1 MHSLLARQIELC
13 TGPDGTLD
21 QERFYALVS
30 SAYDDD
36 ARARHRLERSI
47 TLMSEEMAELNA
59 QIALEA
65 RQTLTRYILESRDAL
80 ITLDDNNCIAL
91 MNGPAA
97 HAFGI
102 ENPRT
107 VMGLPIDRFLD
118 PKELR
123 EGQVSNFSGRHSAG
137 HDVPF
142 SATFSVGRVD
152 GSVFRIIALRDETER
167 RAREAALEV
176 AKQTAEHA
184 NEAKSSFLAMM
195 SHELRTP
202 LNALLGSAEL
212 MARTKLDETQ
222 ANYVRMFNE
231 AGRLMMAM
239 VNDVLDYAKI
249 EAGQL
254 EIEQHPTSLRQMA
267 REIETLWGPHAET
280 KGLTLTI
287 DAAGL
292 DQDMVIGDPT
302 RLRQIVFNL
311 VSNAVKFTV
320 TGGVTIRLRSKTEAR
335 KCHVIIEV
343 IDTGVGIPADRQT
356 SIFKAFIQADSTITR
371 RFGGTG
377 LGLAIAK
384 SLAQQMQGDLTV
396 TSQPGQGSTFQFE
409 AHFEASD
416 EQELVI
422 YEANGQNEIARPLQV
437 LAVDDNDLNRQ
448 ILAAMLDLWPVETS
462 WATNGVEALE
472 AMALRAFDVVL
483 MDVQMPVMDGLTA
496 TQRVRAGSGPNRDT
510 PIIALTANARQEDR
524 TQCMAAGMT
533 DFVTKP
539 ISAESLANALIRAT
553 HASEAAPADAG
564 TQPYLHALA

>member
-1 MHSLLARQIELC
+1 MHSLLARQIEQC
-13 TGPDGTLD
+13 TD
-21 QERFYALVS
+21 QNGKVDQDQLFALIS

-47 TLMSEEMAELNA
+47 TLMSEEMAELNS
-59 QIALEA
+59 QIAMEA

-80 ITLDDNNCIAL
+80 ITLDADNQILL
-91 MNGPAA
+91 MNQAA
-97 HAFGI
+97 AQAFGV

-107 VMGLPIDRFLD
+107 IAGTKIDRFID
-118 PKELR
+118 PTHLN
-123 EGQVSNFSGRHSAG
+123 EGQVSNFNGRHSAG
-137 HDVPF
+137 YEVPI
-142 SATFSVGRVD
+142 SATFSVGMVD
-152 GSVFRIIALRDETER
+152 SMAFRIIALRDETER
-167 RAREAALEV
+167 RAREEALEI

-212 MARTKLDETQ
+212 MARTTLDNTQ

-254 EIEQHPTSLRQMA
+254 EIEKHPTSLRQLA
-267 REIETLWGPHAET
+267 LELETLWGPHAAS
-280 KGLTLTI
+280 KGLYLKI
-287 DAAGL
+287 DTAGL
-292 DQDMVIGDPT
+292 DWDMVIGDPT

-320 TGGVTIRLRSKTEAR
+320 SGGVTIRIKSVTTGRDCRVGIDVE
-335 KCHVIIEV
+335 
-343 IDTGVGIPADRQT
+343 DTGVGIPPDRQI

-384 SLAQQMQGDLTV
+384 SLAQQMQGDLTL
-396 TSQPGQGSTFQFE
+396 TSAPGKGSTFLFEGRFE
-409 AHFEASD
+409 ATL
-416 EQELVI
+416 EQESAAH
-422 YEANGQNEIARPLQV
+422 EAAQETEITRPLQV
-437 LAVDDNDLNRQ
+437 LAVDDNALNRQ
-448 ILAAMLDLWPVETS
+448 ILAAMLDLWPVATV

-472 AMALRAFDVVL
+472 AMELQAFDVVL
-483 MDVQMPVMDGLTA
+483 MDVQMPIMDGMTA
-496 TQRVRAGSGPNRDT
+496 TRRVRGGQGINRHT
-510 PIIALTANARQEDR
+510 PIVALTANAREEDR
-524 TQCMAAGMT
+524 ALCMASGMT
-533 DFVTKP
+533 DFVAKP
-539 ISAESLANALIRAT
+539 ISAEALASALMRAT
-553 HASEAAPADAG
+553 QMDEVSEDANQSDVG
-564 TQPYLHALA
+564 

>member
-80 ITLDDNNCIAL
+80 ITLDDDNCIAL

-422 YEANGQNEIARPLQV
+422 YEANGPNEIARPLQV

-553 HASEAAPADAG
+553 HAPEAAHADAG

>member
-1 MHSLLARQIELC
+1 MHSLLARQIEQC
-13 TGPDGTLD
+13 TDQDGKLD
-21 QERFYALVS
+21 QERLYALIS

-80 ITLDDNNCIAL
+80 ITLDGDNQILL
-91 MNGPAA
+91 MNHAA
-97 HAFGI
+97 AQAFGV
-102 ENPRT
+102 EDARALAGT
-107 VMGLPIDRFLD
+107 PIDHFID
-118 PKELR
+118 PADLN
-123 EGQVSNFSGRHSAG
+123 EGQVSTFNGRHCAG
-137 HDVPF
+137 HEVPI
-142 SATFSVGRVD
+142 SATFSLGTVD
-152 GSVFRIIALRDETER
+152 GTAFRIIALRDETER
-167 RAREAALEV
+167 RAREEALEI

-212 MARTKLDETQ
+212 MARTNLDDTQ

-254 EIEQHPTSLRQMA
+254 EIEKHPTSLKQLA
-267 REIETLWGPHAET
+267 RELETLWGPHAAT
-280 KGLTLTI
+280 KGIYLKI
-287 DAAGL
+287 DTDQL
-292 DQDMVIGDPT
+292 DWDRVIGDPT

-320 TGGVTIRLRSKTEAR
+320 SGGVTIRIKSVTTGRDCRLG
-335 KCHVIIEV
+335 IEV
-343 IDTGVGIPADRQT
+343 EDTGVGIPLDRQA

-384 SLAQQMQGDLTV
+384 SLAQQMQGDLTL
-396 TSQPGQGSTFQFE
+396 TSAPGKGSTFLFSARFE
-409 AHFEASD
+409 ATL
-416 EQELVI
+416 EQEDLAH
-422 YEANGQNEIARPLQV
+422 EAIPDSEITRPLQV
-437 LAVDDNDLNRQ
+437 LAVDDNALNRQ
-448 ILAAMLDLWPVETS
+448 ILAAMLDLWPVHTV

-472 AMALRAFDVVL
+472 AMALQVFDVVL
-483 MDVQMPVMDGLTA
+483 MDVQMPIMDGMTA
-496 TQRVRAGSGPNRDT
+496 TRRVREGQGLNRHT
-510 PIIALTANARQEDR
+510 PIIALTANARKEDR
-524 TQCMAAGMT
+524 DQCMASGMT

-539 ISAESLANALIRAT
+539 ISAEALANALMRAT
-553 HASEAAPADAG
+553 QMNEGADEPDQSEIA
-564 TQPYLHALA
+564 

>member
-1 MHSLLARQIELC
+1 MHSLLARQIEQC
-13 TGPDGTLD
+13 TD
-21 QERFYALVS
+21 QNGKVDQDQLVALIS

-47 TLMSEEMAELNA
+47 TLMSEEMAELNT
-59 QIALEA
+59 QIAMEA
-65 RQTLTRYILESRDAL
+65 RQTMTRAILESRDAL
-80 ITLDDNNCIAL
+80 ITLDADNQIIL
-91 MNGPAA
+91 MNQAA
-97 HAFGI
+97 AQAFGV

-107 VMGLPIDRFLD
+107 IAGTKIDRFID
-118 PKELR
+118 PTRLN
-123 EGQVSNFSGRHSAG
+123 EGQVSNFNGRHSAG
-137 HDVPF
+137 HEVPI
-142 SATFSVGRVD
+142 SATFSVGMVQ
-152 GSVFRIIALRDETER
+152 GMAIRIIALRDETER
-167 RAREAALEV
+167 RAREEALEI

-212 MARTKLDETQ
+212 MARTKLDDTQ

-254 EIEQHPTSLRQMA
+254 EIEKHPTSLQQLA
-267 REIETLWGPHAET
+267 RELDTLWGPHAAS
-280 KGLTLTI
+280 KGLYLKI
-287 DAAGL
+287 DTDRL
-292 DQDMVIGDPT
+292 DWDMVIGDPT

-320 TGGVTIRLRSKTEAR
+320 SGGVTIRLNSITTGRECR
-335 KCHVIIEV
+335 LDIEV
-343 IDTGVGIPADRQT
+343 EDTGVGIPLDRQA
-356 SIFKAFIQADSTITR
+356 SIFKAFVQADSTITR

-396 TSQPGQGSTFQFE
+396 SSTPGKGSTFLFQARFE
-409 AHFEASD
+409 ATKEK
-416 EQELVI
+416 
-422 YEANGQNEIARPLQV
+422 EITTRETAGEGEISRPLQV
-437 LAVDDNDLNRQ
+437 LAVDDNALNRQ
-448 ILAAMLDLWPVETS
+448 ILAAMLDLWPVHTV

-472 AMALRAFDVVL
+472 AMDLQVFDVVL
-483 MDVQMPVMDGLTA
+483 MDVQMPIMDGMTA
-496 TQRVRAGSGPNRDT
+496 TRRVREGHGLNRQT
-510 PIIALTANARQEDR
+510 PIVALTANARKEDR
-524 TQCMAAGMT
+524 DQCMAAGMT

-539 ISAESLANALIRAT
+539 ISAEALANALMRAT
-553 HASEAAPADAG
+553 QMSEGSDDHDASAVA
-564 TQPYLHALA
+564 

>member
-1 MHSLLARQIELC
+1 MHSLLARQIEQC
-13 TGPDGTLD
+13 TDQQGQLD
-21 QERFYALVS
+21 QERFYALIS

-80 ITLDDNNCIAL
+80 ITLNADNQILL
-91 MNGPAA
+91 MNHAA
-97 HAFGI
+97 AQAFGV
-102 ENPRT
+102 ESPRT
-107 VMGLPIDRFLD
+107 IAGTKIDQFID
-118 PKELR
+118 PTHLN
-123 EGQVSNFSGRHSAG
+123 EGQVCNFNGRHCAG
-137 HDVPF
+137 HEVPI
-142 SATFSVGRVD
+142 SATFSVGMVD
-152 GSVFRIIALRDETER
+152 GMAFRIIALRDETER
-167 RAREAALEV
+167 RAREEALEI

-212 MARTKLDETQ
+212 MARTTLDNTQ

-254 EIEQHPTSLRQMA
+254 EIEKHPTSLKQLA
-267 REIETLWGPHAET
+267 LELETLWGPHAAS
-280 KGLTLTI
+280 KGLYLKI
-287 DAAGL
+287 DTNRL
-292 DQDMVIGDPT
+292 DWDMVIGDPT

-320 TGGVTIRLRSKTEAR
+320 SGGVTIRINSVTTGRDCKLS
-335 KCHVIIEV
+335 IEV
-343 IDTGVGIPADRQT
+343 EDSGVGIPLDRQD

-396 TSQPGQGSTFQFE
+396 SSAPGRGSTFLFEGRFE
-409 AHFEASD
+409 ATL
-416 EQELVI
+416 EQESAA
-422 YEANGQNEIARPLQV
+422 YEATSETEINRPLQV
-437 LAVDDNDLNRQ
+437 LAVDDNALNRQ
-448 ILAAMLDLWPVETS
+448 ILAAMLDLWPVNTM

-472 AMALRAFDVVL
+472 AMELQAFDVVL
-483 MDVQMPVMDGLTA
+483 MDVQMPIMDGMTA
-496 TQRVRAGSGPNRDT
+496 TRRVREGHGINRHT
-510 PIIALTANARQEDR
+510 PIVALTANARNEDR
-524 TQCMAAGMT
+524 AMCMASGMT
-533 DFVTKP
+533 DFVAKP
-539 ISAESLANALIRAT
+539 ISAEALASALMRAT
-553 HASEAAPADAG
+553 QLNEIAEDGSHSEKA
-564 TQPYLHALA
+564 

>member
-1 MHSLLARQIELC
+1 MHSLLARQIEQC
-13 TGPDGTLD
+13 TDQQGQLD
-21 QERFYALVS
+21 QERFYALIS

-59 QIALEA
+59 QIAMEA

-80 ITLDDNNCIAL
+80 ITLDADNQIIL
-91 MNGPAA
+91 MNHAA
-97 HAFGI
+97 AQAFGV
-102 ENPRT
+102 ENPRGISGT
-107 VMGLPIDRFLD
+107 NIDRFID
-118 PKELR
+118 PAHLN
-123 EGQVSNFSGRHSAG
+123 EGQVSNFNGRHCAG
-137 HDVPF
+137 HDVPI
-142 SATFSVGRVD
+142 SATFSVGMVD
-152 GSVFRIIALRDETER
+152 GMAFRIIALRDETER
-167 RAREAALEV
+167 RAREEALEV

-212 MARTKLDETQ
+212 MARTTLDNTQ

-254 EIEQHPTSLRQMA
+254 EIEKHPTSLKQLA
-267 REIETLWGPHAET
+267 RELDTLWGPHAAS
-280 KGLTLTI
+280 KGLYLKI
-287 DAAGL
+287 DTAHL
-292 DQDMVIGDPT
+292 DWDMVIGDPT

-320 TGGVTIRLRSKTEAR
+320 SGGVTIKLNSVTTGRDCKLR
-335 KCHVIIEV
+335 IEV
-343 IDTGVGIPADRQT
+343 EDTGVGIPLDRQA

-384 SLAQQMQGDLTV
+384 SLAQQMQGDLTLI
-396 TSQPGQGSTFQFE
+396 SAPGKGSTFLFEGQFE
-409 AHFEASD
+409 ATF
-416 EQELVI
+416 EQESAAH
-422 YEANGQNEIARPLQV
+422 EAASESEINRPLQI
-437 LAVDDNDLNRQ
+437 LAVDDNALNRQ
-448 ILAAMLDLWPVETS
+448 ILAAMLDLWPVQTV

-472 AMALRAFDVVL
+472 AMELQAFDVVL
-483 MDVQMPVMDGLTA
+483 MDVQMPIMDGMTA
-496 TQRVRAGSGPNRDT
+496 TRRVREGQGINRHT
-510 PIIALTANARQEDR
+510 PIVALTANARKEDR
-524 TQCMAAGMT
+524 AMCMASGMT

-539 ISAESLANALIRAT
+539 ISAEALANALMRAT
-553 HASEAAPADAG
+553 QMNEVSEDISQSDVA
-564 TQPYLHALA
+564 

>member
-1 MHSLLARQIELC
+1 MHSLLARQIEQC
-13 TGPDGTLD
+13 TDQNGILD
-21 QERFYALVS
+21 QERLYALIS

-80 ITLDDNNCIAL
+80 ITLDADNQILL
-91 MNGPAA
+91 MNHAA
-97 HAFGI
+97 AQAFGV
-102 ENPRT
+102 EDARAVAGNPIARF
-107 VMGLPIDRFLD
+107 IDPAHLN
-118 PKELR
+118 
-123 EGQVSNFSGRHSAG
+123 EGQVCTFNGRHCAG
-137 HDVPF
+137 HDVPI
-142 SATFSVGRVD
+142 SATFSLGTVD
-152 GSVFRIIALRDETER
+152 GTAFRIIALRDETER
-167 RAREAALEV
+167 RAREEALEI

-212 MARTKLDETQ
+212 MARTKLDDTQ

-254 EIEQHPTSLRQMA
+254 EIEKHPTSLKQLA
-267 REIETLWGPHAET
+267 RELETLWGPHAAS
-280 KGLTLTI
+280 KGLYLKI
-287 DAAGL
+287 DTSQL
-292 DQDMVIGDPT
+292 DWDMVIGDPT

-320 TGGVTIRLRSKTEAR
+320 SGGVTIRLTSVTQGRECR
-335 KCHVIIEV
+335 VGIEV
-343 IDTGVGIPADRQT
+343 EDTGVGIPLDRQD

-384 SLAQQMQGDLTV
+384 SLAQQMQGDLTLAS
-396 TSQPGQGSTFQFE
+396 TPGKGSIFLFE
-409 AHFEASD
+409 ARFEATL
-416 EQELVI
+416 EQEDAIL
-422 YEANGQNEIARPLQV
+422 ETAGESEISRPLQV
-437 LAVDDNDLNRQ
+437 LAVDDNALNRQ
-448 ILAAMLDLWPVETS
+448 ILAAMLDLWPVCTM

-472 AMALRAFDVVL
+472 AMELQAFDVVL
-483 MDVQMPVMDGLTA
+483 MDVQMPIMDGMTA
-496 TQRVRAGSGPNRDT
+496 TRRVREGHGLNRNT
-510 PIIALTANARQEDR
+510 PIVALTANARKEDR
-524 TQCMAAGMT
+524 DQCMAAGMT

-539 ISAESLANALIRAT
+539 ISAEALANALMRAT
-553 HASEAAPADAG
+553 QMSEGSDHRDEAIVA
-564 TQPYLHALA
+564 

>member
-1 MHSLLARQIELC
+1 MHSLLARQIEQC
-13 TGPDGTLD
+13 TDQNGILD
-21 QERFYALVS
+21 QERLYALIS

-80 ITLDDNNCIAL
+80 ITLDADNQILL
-91 MNGPAA
+91 MNHAA
-97 HAFGI
+97 AQAFGV
-102 ENPRT
+102 EDARAVAGNPIARF
-107 VMGLPIDRFLD
+107 IDPAHLN
-118 PKELR
+118 
-123 EGQVSNFSGRHSAG
+123 EGQVCTFNGRHCAG
-137 HDVPF
+137 HDVPI
-142 SATFSVGRVD
+142 SATFSLGTVD
-152 GSVFRIIALRDETER
+152 GTAFRIIALRDETER
-167 RAREAALEV
+167 RAREEALEI

-212 MARTKLDETQ
+212 MARTKLDDTQ

-254 EIEQHPTSLRQMA
+254 EIEKHPTSLKQLA
-267 REIETLWGPHAET
+267 RELETLWGPHAAS
-280 KGLTLTI
+280 KGLYLKI
-287 DAAGL
+287 DTSQL
-292 DQDMVIGDPT
+292 DWDMVIGDPT

-320 TGGVTIRLRSKTEAR
+320 SGGVTIRLTSVTQGRECR
-335 KCHVIIEV
+335 VGIEV
-343 IDTGVGIPADRQT
+343 EDTGVGIPLDRQD

-384 SLAQQMQGDLTV
+384 SLAQQMQGDLTLAS
-396 TSQPGQGSTFQFE
+396 TPGKGSVFLFE
-409 AHFEASD
+409 ARFEATL
-416 EQELVI
+416 EQEDAIL
-422 YEANGQNEIARPLQV
+422 ETAGESEISRPLQV
-437 LAVDDNDLNRQ
+437 LAVDDNALNRQ
-448 ILAAMLDLWPVETS
+448 ILAAMLDLWPVCTM

-472 AMALRAFDVVL
+472 AMELQAFDVVL
-483 MDVQMPVMDGLTA
+483 MDVQMPIMDGMTA
-496 TQRVRAGSGPNRDT
+496 TQRVREGHGLNRNT
-510 PIIALTANARQEDR
+510 PIVALTANARKEDR
-524 TQCMAAGMT
+524 DQCMAAGMT

-539 ISAESLANALIRAT
+539 ISAEALANALMRAT
-553 HASEAAPADAG
+553 QMSEGSDHRDEAIVA
-564 TQPYLHALA
+564 

>member
-1 MHSLLARQIELC
+1 MHSLLARQIEQC
-13 TGPDGTLD
+13 TDQEGKLD
-21 QERFYALVS
+21 QERLYALIS

-59 QIALEA
+59 QIAMEA

-80 ITLDDNNCIAL
+80 ITLDADNQILL
-91 MNGPAA
+91 MNHAA
-97 HAFGI
+97 AQAFGV
-102 ENPRT
+102 EDARAVSGT
-107 VMGLPIDRFLD
+107 LIDRFID
-118 PKELR
+118 PAHLN
-123 EGQVSNFSGRHSAG
+123 EGQVSTFNGRHCAG
-137 HDVPF
+137 YDVPI
-142 SATFSVGRVD
+142 SATFSLGTVD
-152 GSVFRIIALRDETER
+152 GTAFRIIALRDETER
-167 RAREAALEV
+167 RAREEALEI

-212 MARTKLDETQ
+212 MARTKLDDTQ

-254 EIEQHPTSLRQMA
+254 EIEQHPTSLRQLA
-267 REIETLWGPHAET
+267 RELDTLWGPHAAS
-280 KGLTLTI
+280 KGLYLKI
-287 DAAGL
+287 DTDRL
-292 DQDMVIGDPT
+292 DWDMVIGDPT

-320 TGGVTIRLRSKTEAR
+320 SGGVTIRLNSVTNGRECR
-335 KCHVIIEV
+335 MDIEV
-343 IDTGVGIPADRQT
+343 EDTGVGIPLDRQA

-396 TSQPGQGSTFQFE
+396 SSTPGKGSTFLFQARFE
-409 AHFEASD
+409 ATL
-416 EQELVI
+416 EQEDAAHDAVP
-422 YEANGQNEIARPLQV
+422 EGEITRPLQV
-437 LAVDDNDLNRQ
+437 LAVDDNALNRQ
-448 ILAAMLDLWPVETS
+448 ILSAMLDLWPVQTV

-472 AMALRAFDVVL
+472 AMALQVFDVVL

-496 TQRVRAGSGPNRDT
+496 TRRVREGYGLNRHT
-510 PIIALTANARQEDR
+510 PIVALTANARKEDR
-524 TQCMAAGMT
+524 LQCMAAGMT

-539 ISAESLANALIRAT
+539 ISAEALANALMRAT
-553 HASEAAPADAG
+553 QMNEGSEDHDVAITA
-564 TQPYLHALA
+564 

>member
-1 MHSLLARQIELC
+1 MHSLLARQIEQC
-13 TGPDGTLD
+13 TDQEGKLD
-21 QERFYALVS
+21 QERLYALIS

-59 QIALEA
+59 QIAMEA

-80 ITLDDNNCIAL
+80 ITLDADNQILL
-91 MNGPAA
+91 MNHAA
-97 HAFGI
+97 AQAFGV
-102 ENPRT
+102 EDARAVSGT
-107 VMGLPIDRFLD
+107 LIDRFID
-118 PKELR
+118 PAHLN
-123 EGQVSNFSGRHSAG
+123 EGQVSTFNGRHCAG
-137 HDVPF
+137 YDVPI
-142 SATFSVGRVD
+142 SATFSLGTVD
-152 GSVFRIIALRDETER
+152 GTAFRIIALRDETER
-167 RAREAALEV
+167 RAREEALEI

-212 MARTKLDETQ
+212 MARTKLDDTQ

-254 EIEQHPTSLRQMA
+254 EIEQHPTSLRQLA
-267 REIETLWGPHAET
+267 RELDTLWGPHAAS
-280 KGLTLTI
+280 KGLYLKI
-287 DAAGL
+287 DTDRL
-292 DQDMVIGDPT
+292 DWDMVIGDPT

-320 TGGVTIRLRSKTEAR
+320 SGGVTIRLNSVTNGRECR
-335 KCHVIIEV
+335 MDIEV
-343 IDTGVGIPADRQT
+343 EDTGVGIPLDRQA

-396 TSQPGQGSTFQFE
+396 SSTPGKGSTFLFQARFE
-409 AHFEASD
+409 ATL
-416 EQELVI
+416 EQEDAAHDAVP
-422 YEANGQNEIARPLQV
+422 EGEITRPLQV
-437 LAVDDNDLNRQ
+437 LAVDDNALNRQ
-448 ILAAMLDLWPVETS
+448 ILSAMLDLWPVQTV

-472 AMALRAFDVVL
+472 AMALQVFDVVL

-496 TQRVRAGSGPNRDT
+496 TRRVREGYGLNRHT
-510 PIIALTANARQEDR
+510 PIVALTANARKEDR
-524 TQCMAAGMT
+524 EQCMAAGMT

-539 ISAESLANALIRAT
+539 ISAEALANALMRAT
-553 HASEAAPADAG
+553 QMNEGSEDHDVAITA
-564 TQPYLHALA
+564 

>member
-80 ITLDDNNCIAL
+80 ITLDDDNCIAL

-107 VMGLPIDRFLD
+107 VMGLPIDHFLD

>member
-1 MHSLLARQIELC
+1 MHSLLARQIEQC
-13 TGPDGTLD
+13 TDQHGKLD
-21 QERFYALVS
+21 QERLYALIS

-59 QIALEA
+59 QIAMEA
-65 RQTLTRYILESRDAL
+65 RQTLTRYISESRDAL
-80 ITLDDNNCIAL
+80 ITLDADNQILL
-91 MNGPAA
+91 MNHAA
-97 HAFGI
+97 AQAFGV
-102 ENPRT
+102 EDARALVGT
-107 VMGLPIDRFLD
+107 RIDRFID
-118 PKELR
+118 PSHLND
-123 EGQVSNFSGRHSAG
+123 GQVSNFNGRHCAG
-137 HDVPF
+137 HEVPI
-142 SATFSVGRVD
+142 SATFSSGTVD
-152 GSVFRIIALRDETER
+152 GTPFRIIALRDETER
-167 RAREAALEV
+167 RAREEALEI

-212 MARTKLDETQ
+212 MARTKLDDTQ

-254 EIEQHPTSLRQMA
+254 EIEKHPTSLQQLA
-267 REIETLWGPHAET
+267 RELDTLWGPHAAS
-280 KGLTLTI
+280 KGLYLKI
-287 DAAGL
+287 DTDRL
-292 DQDMVIGDPT
+292 DWDMVIGDPT

-320 TGGVTIRLRSKTEAR
+320 SGGVTIRLNSITTGRECR
-335 KCHVIIEV
+335 LDIEV
-343 IDTGVGIPADRQT
+343 EDTGVGIPLDRQA

-396 TSQPGQGSTFQFE
+396 SSTPGKGSTFLFQARFE
-409 AHFEASD
+409 ATK
-416 EQELVI
+416 EQEI
-422 YEANGQNEIARPLQV
+422 TTRETAGEGEISRPLQV
-437 LAVDDNDLNRQ
+437 LAVDDNALNRQ
-448 ILAAMLDLWPVETS
+448 ILAAMLDLWPVHTV
-462 WATNGVEALE
+462 WVTNGVEALE
-472 AMALRAFDVVL
+472 AMDLQVFDVVL
-483 MDVQMPVMDGLTA
+483 MDVQMPIMDGMTA
-496 TQRVRAGSGPNRDT
+496 TRRVREGHGLNRHT
-510 PIIALTANARQEDR
+510 PIVALTANARKEDR
-524 TQCMAAGMT
+524 DQCMAAGMT

-539 ISAESLANALIRAT
+539 ISAEALANALMRAT
-553 HASEAAPADAG
+553 QMSEGSDDHDASAVA
-564 TQPYLHALA
+564 

>member
-1 MHSLLARQIELC
+1 
-13 TGPDGTLD
+13 
-21 QERFYALVS
+21 
-30 SAYDDD
+30 
-36 ARARHRLERSI
+36 
-47 TLMSEEMAELNA
+47 
-59 QIALEA
+59 
-65 RQTLTRYILESRDAL
+65 
-80 ITLDDNNCIAL
+80 
-91 MNGPAA
+91 
-97 HAFGI
+97 
-102 ENPRT
+102 
-107 VMGLPIDRFLD
+107 
-118 PKELR
+118 
-123 EGQVSNFSGRHSAG
+123 
-137 HDVPF
+137 
-142 SATFSVGRVD
+142 
-152 GSVFRIIALRDETER
+152 
-167 RAREAALEV
+167 
-176 AKQTAEHA
+176 
-184 NEAKSSFLAMM
+184 
-195 SHELRTP
+195 
-202 LNALLGSAEL
+202 
-212 MARTKLDETQ
+212 
-222 ANYVRMFNE
+222 
-231 AGRLMMAM
+231 M
-239 VNDVLDYAKI
+239 V
-249 EAGQL
+249 
-254 EIEQHPTSLRQMA
+254 
-267 REIETLWGPHAET
+267 
-280 KGLTLTI
+280 
-287 DAAGL
+287 
-292 DQDMVIGDPT
+292 
-302 RLRQIVFNL
+302 NL

>member
-1 MHSLLARQIELC
+1 MHSLLARQIEQC
-13 TGPDGTLD
+13 TDQQGQLD
-21 QERFYALVS
+21 QERFYALIS

-80 ITLDDNNCIAL
+80 ITLNADNQILL
-91 MNGPAA
+91 MNHAA
-97 HAFGI
+97 AQAFGV
-102 ENPRT
+102 ESPRT
-107 VMGLPIDRFLD
+107 IAGTKIDQFID
-118 PKELR
+118 PTHLN
-123 EGQVSNFSGRHSAG
+123 EGQVCNFNGRHCAG
-137 HDVPF
+137 HEVPI
-142 SATFSVGRVD
+142 SATFSVGMVD
-152 GSVFRIIALRDETER
+152 GMAFRIIALRDETER
-167 RAREAALEV
+167 RAREEALEI

-212 MARTKLDETQ
+212 MARTTLDNTQ

-254 EIEQHPTSLRQMA
+254 EIEKHPTSLKQLA
-267 REIETLWGPHAET
+267 LELETLWGPHAAS
-280 KGLTLTI
+280 KGLYLKI
-287 DAAGL
+287 DTNRL
-292 DQDMVIGDPT
+292 DWDMVIGDPT

-320 TGGVTIRLRSKTEAR
+320 SGGVTIRINSVTTGRDCKLS
-335 KCHVIIEV
+335 IEV
-343 IDTGVGIPADRQT
+343 EDSGVGIPLDRQD

-396 TSQPGQGSTFQFE
+396 SSAPGRGSTFLFEGRFE
-409 AHFEASD
+409 ATL
-416 EQELVI
+416 EQESAA
-422 YEANGQNEIARPLQV
+422 YEATSETEINRPLQV
-437 LAVDDNDLNRQ
+437 LAVDDNALNRQ
-448 ILAAMLDLWPVETS
+448 ILAAMLDLWPVNTI

-472 AMALRAFDVVL
+472 AMELQAFDVVL
-483 MDVQMPVMDGLTA
+483 MDVQMPIMDGMTA
-496 TQRVRAGSGPNRDT
+496 TRRVREGHGINRHT
-510 PIIALTANARQEDR
+510 PIVALTANARNEDR
-524 TQCMAAGMT
+524 AMCMASGMT
-533 DFVTKP
+533 DFVAKP
-539 ISAESLANALIRAT
+539 ISAEALASALMRAT
-553 HASEAAPADAG
+553 QLNEIAEDGSHSEKA
-564 TQPYLHALA
+564 

>member
-1 MHSLLARQIELC
+1 MHSLLARQIEQC
-13 TGPDGTLD
+13 TDQQGQLD
-21 QERFYALVS
+21 QERFYALIS

-80 ITLDDNNCIAL
+80 ITLDTDNQILL
-91 MNGPAA
+91 MNQAA
-97 HAFGI
+97 AQAFGV
-102 ENPRT
+102 ESPRT
-107 VMGLPIDRFLD
+107 IAGTKIDRFID
-118 PKELR
+118 PIHLN
-123 EGQVSNFSGRHSAG
+123 EGQVSNFNGRHCAG
-137 HDVPF
+137 HEVPI
-142 SATFSVGRVD
+142 SATFSVGMVD
-152 GSVFRIIALRDETER
+152 GMAFRIIALRDETER
-167 RAREAALEV
+167 RAREEALEI

-212 MARTKLDETQ
+212 MARTTLDNTQ

-254 EIEQHPTSLRQMA
+254 EIEKHPTSLKQLA
-267 REIETLWGPHAET
+267 LELETLWGPHAAS
-280 KGLTLTI
+280 KGLYLKI
-287 DAAGL
+287 DTTRL
-292 DQDMVIGDPT
+292 DWDMVIGDPT

-320 TGGVTIRLRSKTEAR
+320 SGGVTIRINSVTTGRDCKLS
-335 KCHVIIEV
+335 IEV
-343 IDTGVGIPADRQT
+343 EDSGVGIPLDRQD

-396 TSQPGQGSTFQFE
+396 SSAPGRGSTFLFEGRFE
-409 AHFEASD
+409 ATL
-416 EQELVI
+416 EQESAA
-422 YEANGQNEIARPLQV
+422 YEATSETEINRPLQV
-437 LAVDDNDLNRQ
+437 LAVDDNALNRQ
-448 ILAAMLDLWPVETS
+448 ILAAMLDLWPVNTI

-472 AMALRAFDVVL
+472 AMELQAFDVVL
-483 MDVQMPVMDGLTA
+483 MDVQMPIMDGMTA
-496 TQRVRAGSGPNRDT
+496 TRRVRAGEGINRHT
-510 PIIALTANARQEDR
+510 PIVALTANARKEDR
-524 TQCMAAGMT
+524 AMCMASGMT

-539 ISAESLANALIRAT
+539 ISAEALANALMRAT
-553 HASEAAPADAG
+553 QMNEVSEDTNQSDVA
-564 TQPYLHALA
+564 

>member
-80 ITLDDNNCIAL
+80 ITLDDDNCIAL

>member
-80 ITLDDNNCIAL
+80 ITLDDDNCIAL

-107 VMGLPIDRFLD
+107 VMGLPIDHFLD

-422 YEANGQNEIARPLQV
+422 YEANGPNEIARPLQV

-553 HASEAAPADAG
+553 HASEAGPADAG

>member
-1 MHSLLARQIELC
+1 MHSLLARQIEQC
-13 TGPDGTLD
+13 TDQQGQLD
-21 QERFYALVS
+21 QERFYALIS

-59 QIALEA
+59 QIAMEA

-80 ITLDDNNCIAL
+80 ITLDADNQIIL
-91 MNGPAA
+91 MNHAA
-97 HAFGI
+97 AQAFGV
-102 ENPRT
+102 ENPRGISGT
-107 VMGLPIDRFLD
+107 NIDRFID
-118 PKELR
+118 PTHLN
-123 EGQVSNFSGRHSAG
+123 EGQVSNFNGRHCAG
-137 HDVPF
+137 HDVPI
-142 SATFSVGRVD
+142 SATFSVGMVD
-152 GSVFRIIALRDETER
+152 GMAFRIIALRDETER
-167 RAREAALEV
+167 RAREEALEV

-212 MARTKLDETQ
+212 MARTTLDNTQ

-254 EIEQHPTSLRQMA
+254 EIEKHPTSLKQLA
-267 REIETLWGPHAET
+267 RELDTLWGPHAAS
-280 KGLTLTI
+280 KGLYLKI
-287 DAAGL
+287 DTAHL
-292 DQDMVIGDPT
+292 DWDMVIGDPT

-320 TGGVTIRLRSKTEAR
+320 SGGVTIKLNSVTTGRDCKLR
-335 KCHVIIEV
+335 IEV
-343 IDTGVGIPADRQT
+343 EDTGVGIPLDRQA

-384 SLAQQMQGDLTV
+384 SLAQQMQGDLTLI
-396 TSQPGQGSTFQFE
+396 SAPGKGSTFLFEGQFE
-409 AHFEASD
+409 ATF
-416 EQELVI
+416 EQESAAH
-422 YEANGQNEIARPLQV
+422 EAASESEINRPLQI
-437 LAVDDNDLNRQ
+437 LAVDDNALNRQ
-448 ILAAMLDLWPVETS
+448 ILAAMLDLWPVQTV

-472 AMALRAFDVVL
+472 AMELQAFDVVL
-483 MDVQMPVMDGLTA
+483 MDVQMPIMDGMTA
-496 TQRVRAGSGPNRDT
+496 TRRVREGQGINRHT
-510 PIIALTANARQEDR
+510 PIVALTANARKEDR
-524 TQCMAAGMT
+524 AMCMASGMT

-539 ISAESLANALIRAT
+539 ISAEALANALMRAT
-553 HASEAAPADAG
+553 QMNEVSEDISQSDVA
-564 TQPYLHALA
+564 

>member
-1 MHSLLARQIELC
+1 MHSLLARQIEQC
-13 TGPDGTLD
+13 TDQQGQLD
-21 QERFYALVS
+21 QERFYALIS

-80 ITLDDNNCIAL
+80 ITLDADNQILL
-91 MNGPAA
+91 MNQAA
-97 HAFGI
+97 AQAFGV
-102 ENPRT
+102 ESPRT
-107 VMGLPIDRFLD
+107 IAGTKIDRFID
-118 PKELR
+118 PTHLNQ
-123 EGQVSNFSGRHSAG
+123 GQVSNFNGRHCAG
-137 HDVPF
+137 HEVPI
-142 SATFSVGRVD
+142 SATFSVGMVD
-152 GSVFRIIALRDETER
+152 GMAFRIIALRDETER
-167 RAREAALEV
+167 RAREEALEI

-212 MARTKLDETQ
+212 MARTTLDNTQ

-254 EIEQHPTSLRQMA
+254 EIEKHPTSLKQLA
-267 REIETLWGPHAET
+267 LELETLWGPHAAS
-280 KGLTLTI
+280 KGLYLKI
-287 DAAGL
+287 DTTRL
-292 DQDMVIGDPT
+292 DWDMVIGDPT

-320 TGGVTIRLRSKTEAR
+320 SGGVTIRINSVTTGRDCKLS
-335 KCHVIIEV
+335 IEV
-343 IDTGVGIPADRQT
+343 EDSGVGIPLDRQD

-396 TSQPGQGSTFQFE
+396 SSAPGRGSTFLFEGRFE
-409 AHFEASD
+409 ATL
-416 EQELVI
+416 EQESAA
-422 YEANGQNEIARPLQV
+422 YEATSETEINRPLQV
-437 LAVDDNDLNRQ
+437 LAVDDNALNRQ
-448 ILAAMLDLWPVETS
+448 ILAAMLDLWPVNTI

-472 AMALRAFDVVL
+472 AMELQAFDVVL
-483 MDVQMPVMDGLTA
+483 MDVQMPIMDGMTA
-496 TQRVRAGSGPNRDT
+496 TRRVREGHGINRHT
-510 PIIALTANARQEDR
+510 PIVALTANARNEDR
-524 TQCMAAGMT
+524 AMCMASGMT
-533 DFVTKP
+533 DFVAKP
-539 ISAESLANALIRAT
+539 ISAEALASALMRAT
-553 HASEAAPADAG
+553 QLNEIAEDGSHSEKA
-564 TQPYLHALA
+564 